1 MSESLKKKLEE
12 LSSPGTSGSDTRKTQ
27 TPENWR
33 PRSEVDGEGGFAIST
48 PRALGNTPGAEDV
61 MREHGL
67 NPDEWTV
74 TNVRHGK
81 WQTFHGDWLESS
93 RITIAPARHIAER
106 DFDLEHLVDELK
118 KWRPEKSPKTIS
130 GNGAFLFA
138 PSDQQIGKKGGDGGT
153 EQSIGRI
160 LTATERGVARLE
172 ALRKMGLSIG
182 TVVLALPGD
191 HVEGNVSQGGRL
203 QGHASSDLGQTEQVR
218 VARRLLMAQVK
229 AFAPL
234 ADRIIVPVVNG
245 NHDEVTR
252 QVAADPADG
261 WNVEVASAVQDACE
275 ENDKF
280 SHIEF
285 RYPSSGHQTLAVD
298 VEGVM
303 LGIFHGHQ
311 FSRDVE
317 KYLSGQMLGQTAL
330 GGADVWISGHY
341 HHFKSQDI
349 GERLWVQCPTTDPG
363 SDWFRDR
370 AGQSSKPGVLS
381 MVIGKDYD
389 PREFIGVI
397 PVS

>member
-1 MSESLKKKLEE
+1 LSDSLKKKLTD
-12 LSSPGTSGSDTRKTQ
+12 LKSPGASGSDVRKNQ

-33 PRSEVDGEGGFAIST
+33 PRSEFGPDGGFAVST
-48 PRALGNTPGAEDV
+48 PRAAGNLPDAEDV

-67 NPDEWTV
+67 DPTQWVATS
-74 TNVRHGK
+74 VRHGK

-93 RITIAPARHIAER
+93 RITIVPATHTLQQ
-106 DFDLEHLVDELK
+106 DFDLEKLVDEIK
-118 KWRPEKSPKTIS
+118 KWKPARPPKTTS
-130 GNGAFLFA
+130 GNGAYIFA
-138 PSDQQIGKKGGDGGT
+138 PSDQQIGKKSGDGGT
-153 EQSIGRI
+153 EQSVRRI
-160 LTATERGVARLE
+160 FQSTERAVDRL
-172 ALRKMGLSIG
+172 AMLRKMGLTIG

-203 QGHASSDLGQTEQVR
+203 QGVSSSDLGQTEQVR
-218 VARRLLMAQVK
+218 VARRLLLSQVK

-261 WNVEVASAVQDACE
+261 WNVEIASAVQDACA
-275 ENDKF
+275 ENDNL
-280 SHIEF
+280 SHVEF
-285 RYPSSGHQTLAVD
+285 RYPSSGHQTLAVEI
-298 VEGVM
+298 EGVM
-303 LGIFHGHQ
+303 LGLFHGHQ

-341 HHFKSQDI
+341 HNFKAQDV
-349 GERLWVQCPTTDPG
+349 GDRLWVQCPTTDPG
-363 SDWFRDR
+363 SDWYRDR
-370 AGQSSKPGVLS
+370 AGKSSRPGVLS

-389 PREFIGVI
+389 PREFIGII
-397 PVS
+397 PVN